1 MASSNATKKF
11 LQQVLTAVA
20 EGAGFNKN
28 LSKLRIV
35 SGGMGKCT
43 AEMKVEQ
50 EHTNR
55 AGILHGGLTATLVDA
70 VSTMALMTTEQALPG
85 VSVDINVSYISAA
98 KTGEEII
105 INAETLRV
113 GRNLAFLNVDVINK
127 ESGALIAKGSHTKYV
142 G

>member
-1 MASSNATKKF
+1 MCSPILYVHNKEFYICWSVYNVKWSNYVKWLIIKKAPSQEDLF
-11 LQQVLTAVA
+11 RLIMKNVA
-20 EGAGFNKN
+20 LIHF
-28 LSKLRIV
+28 
-35 SGGMGKCT
+35 
-43 AEMKVEQ
+43 
-50 EHTNR
+50 
-55 AGILHGGLTATLVDA
+55 ILYR
-70 VSTMALMTTEQALPG
+70 
-85 VSVDINVSYISAA
+85 YISAA